1 MITPWFERFSKKN
14 NVSVIVTKE
23 ALGVIVQDHHHQ
35 QQLVILPTDLSHQ
48 QEP

>member
-1 MITPWFERFSKKN
+1 MLLPRRRVLLPIRK
-14 NVSVIVTKE
+14 VSVIVTKE

>member
-23 ALGVIVQDHHHQ
+23 ALGVIVQDHQQ